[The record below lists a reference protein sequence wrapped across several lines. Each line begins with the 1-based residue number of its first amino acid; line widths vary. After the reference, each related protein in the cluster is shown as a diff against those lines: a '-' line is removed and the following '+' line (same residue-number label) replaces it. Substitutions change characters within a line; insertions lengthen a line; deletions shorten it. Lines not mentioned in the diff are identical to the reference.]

1 MIYALGTKTVSC
13 AEAAWIAP
21 SAQLIGDVTVH
32 RDASLWFNVVARG
45 DNDPIV
51 IGEESNIQDLT
62 MLHTD
67 AGVPLT
73 IGRRCTVGHRAILH
87 GCTIGDQCLIG
98 MGAIIMNHAVIGAN
112 CIIGS
117 HALIPEGK
125 TIPPGSLVVGAPG
138 RVIRP
143 VNDRELAILPLQA
156 LHYVENAR
164 RFRRDL
170 RPAGA

>member
-1 MIYALGTKTVSC
+1 MIYALGDKTVSC
-13 AEAAWIAP
+13 TEAAWIAP
-21 SAQLIGDVTVH
+21 SAQLIGDVTVQ
-32 RDASLWFNVVARG
+32 RDASIWFNVVVRG

-51 IGEESNIQDLT
+51 IGEESNIQDLA

-73 IGRRCTVGHRAILH
+73 VGRRCTVGHQAILH
-87 GCTIGDQCLIG
+87 GCIIGDHCLIG
-98 MGAIIMNHAVIGAN
+98 MGAVVMNHAKIGAN

-125 TIPPGSLVVGAPG
+125 EIPAGSLVVGAPG
-138 RVIRP
+138 RVVRP
-143 VNDRELAILPLQA
+143 LSERELAILPLQA

-170 RPAGA
+170 RPAGG